1 MELYLVLL
9 DTTTMKQF
17 KKYFKSEYE
26 MDKFLR
32 KLSYSK
38 KLYVVRD
45 SRESYIIG
53 FGGLHRL

>member
-17 KKYFKSEYE
+17 KKYFNSEYE
-26 MDKFLR
+26 MEKFIT
-32 KLSYSK
+32 KLQHSK
-38 KLYVVRD
+38 KLYIVRD

-53 FGGLHRL
+53 FERYNRI

>member
-17 KKYFKSEYE
+17 KRYFKSEYE
-26 MDKFLR
+26 MDKFIR
-32 KLSYSK
+32 KLKYSNK
-38 KLYVVRD
+38 IYVVRD

-53 FGGLHRL
+53 FGRYSRL